1 MKKLKVFI
9 LIIVFLFLFIFI
21 NELFAQKY
29 VTNFPEGSM
38 IDDYYEDPEN
48 HEVIILGDCEVY
60 ANFTPMV
67 MYKNEGITAYVR
79 GNSHQLIWQSYGLLK
94 ETLKYE
100 IPKVVVLN
108 VASLKVS
115 EPEKEPYNRLL
126 LDKMKWSKEKI
137 EIIKSSMTEDESFI
151 SYIFPI
157 IRYHSRYNELTLDDL
172 KYMFNHKVVT
182 YNGYLINKEIKGV
195 STLPTKKRLG
205 SYTFKDN
212 VIDYLDK
219 IRELCQENNIKL
231 VLIKAPSLYPYWYTE
246 YDNQVRDYANKYDL
260 DYYNFLDNIEE
271 IGIDY
276 SHDTYDGGLHLNL
289 YGATKLSTYF
299 GSILKDKYDLTDYR
313 LDNEISAIYNQK
325 LYEYYMSIIML

>member
-137 EIIKSSMTEDESFI
+137 AIIKSSMTEDESFI

-246 YDNQVRDYANKYDL
+246 YDNQVKDYANKYNL

-299 GSILKDKYDLTDYR
+299 GRILKDKYDLTDYR
-313 LDNEISAIYNQK
+313 LDNEISDIYNQK
-325 LYEYYMSIIML
+325 LYEYNNAIKE

>member
-1 MKKLKVFI
+1 MKKLNI
-9 LIIVFLFLFIFI
+9 LIAIIVFLFLFIFI

-115 EPEKEPYNRLL
+115 EPEKEPYNRLM

-246 YDNQVRDYANKYDL
+246 YDNQVRDYANKYNL
-260 DYYNFLDNIEE
+260 DYYNFLDNIED

-299 GSILKDKYDLTDYR
+299 GRILKDKYDLTDYR
-313 LDNEISAIYNQK
+313 LDNEISDIYNQK
-325 LYEYYMSIIML
+325 LYEYNNAIKE

>member
-157 IRYHSRYNELTLDDL
+157 IRYHSRYNELTIDDL

-219 IRELCQENNIKL
+219 IRELCNENNIKL

-246 YDNQVRDYANKYDL
+246 YDNQVKDYANKYNL

-299 GSILKDKYDLTDYR
+299 GRILKDKYDLTDYR
-313 LDNEISAIYNQK
+313 LDNEISDIYNQK
-325 LYEYYMSIIML
+325 LYEYNNAIKE

>member
-1 MKKLKVFI
+1 MKKLSI
-9 LIIVFLFLFIFI
+9 LIAIIVFLFLFIFV

-38 IDDYYEDPEN
+38 IDDYYEDPRN

-115 EPEKEPYNRLL
+115 EPEIEPYNRLM
-126 LDKMKWSKEKI
+126 LDKMKWSKEKV
-137 EIIKSSMTEDESFI
+137 EIIKSSMIEDESFI
-151 SYIFPI
+151 SYLFPI

-172 KYMFNHKVVT
+172 KYMFNRKVVT

-195 STLPTKKRLG
+195 SNLPTKKRLG

-212 VIDYLDK
+212 VIEYLDK
-219 IRELCQENNIKL
+219 IRELCYENNIKL

-246 YDNQVRDYANKYDL
+246 YDNQVREYANKYNL
-260 DYYNFLDNIEE
+260 DYYNFLDNIKE

-299 GSILKDKYDLTDYR
+299 GKILKDKYDLTDYR
-313 LDNEISAIYNQK
+313 LNNEISNIYNQK
-325 LYEYYMSIIML
+325 LYEYNNAIKE

>member
-246 YDNQVRDYANKYDL
+246 YDNQVKDYANKYNL

-299 GSILKDKYDLTDYR
+299 GRILKDKYDLTDYR
-313 LDNEISAIYNQK
+313 LDNEISDIYNQK
-325 LYEYYMSIIML
+325 LYEYNNAIKE

>member
-38 IDDYYEDPEN
+38 IDDYYEDPRN

-115 EPEKEPYNRLL
+115 EPEKEPYNRL
-126 LDKMKWSKEKI
+126 M
-137 EIIKSSMTEDESFI
+137 
-151 SYIFPI
+151 
-157 IRYHSRYNELTLDDL
+157 
-172 KYMFNHKVVT
+172 
-182 YNGYLINKEIKGV
+182 
-195 STLPTKKRLG
+195 
-205 SYTFKDN
+205 
-212 VIDYLDK
+212 
-219 IRELCQENNIKL
+219 
-231 VLIKAPSLYPYWYTE
+231 
-246 YDNQVRDYANKYDL
+246 
-260 DYYNFLDNIEE
+260 LDN
-271 IGIDY
+271 
-276 SHDTYDGGLHLNL
+276 N
-289 YGATKLSTYF
+289 
-299 GSILKDKYDLTDYR
+299 
-313 LDNEISAIYNQK
+313 
-325 LYEYYMSIIML
+325 

>member
-115 EPEKEPYNRLL
+115 EPEKEPYNRLM

-246 YDNQVRDYANKYDL
+246 YDNQVRDYANKYNL
-260 DYYNFLDNIEE
+260 DYYNFLDNIED

-299 GSILKDKYDLTDYR
+299 GRILKDKYDLTDYR
-313 LDNEISAIYNQK
+313 LDNEISDIYNQK
-325 LYEYYMSIIML
+325 LYEYNNAIKE

>member
-1 MKKLKVFI
+1 
-9 LIIVFLFLFIFI
+9 
-21 NELFAQKY
+21 
-29 VTNFPEGSM
+29 M
-38 IDDYYEDPEN
+38 I
-48 HEVIILGDCEVY
+48 
-60 ANFTPMV
+60 
-67 MYKNEGITAYVR
+67 
-79 GNSHQLIWQSYGLLK
+79 
-94 ETLKYE
+94 
-100 IPKVVVLN
+100 
-108 VASLKVS
+108 
-115 EPEKEPYNRLL
+115 
-126 LDKMKWSKEKI
+126 
-137 EIIKSSMTEDESFI
+137 
-151 SYIFPI
+151 I

-246 YDNQVRDYANKYDL
+246 YDNQVKDYANKYNL

-299 GSILKDKYDLTDYR
+299 GRILKDKYDLTDYR
-313 LDNEISAIYNQK
+313 LDNEISDIYNQK
-325 LYEYYMSIIML
+325 LYEYNNAIKE

>member
-21 NELFAQKY
+21 NELFTQKY

-115 EPEKEPYNRLL
+115 EPEKEPYNRLM

-195 STLPTKKRLG
+195 SILPTKKRLG

-246 YDNQVRDYANKYDL
+246 YDNQVRDYANKYNL
-260 DYYNFLDNIEE
+260 DYYNFLDNIED

-299 GSILKDKYDLTDYR
+299 GRILKDKYDLTDYR
-313 LDNEISAIYNQK
+313 LDNEISDIYNQK
-325 LYEYYMSIIML
+325 LYEYNNAIKE